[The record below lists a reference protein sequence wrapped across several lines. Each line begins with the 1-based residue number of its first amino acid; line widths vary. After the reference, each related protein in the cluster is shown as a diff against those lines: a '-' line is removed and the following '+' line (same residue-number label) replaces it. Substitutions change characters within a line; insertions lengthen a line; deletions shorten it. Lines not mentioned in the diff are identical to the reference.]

1 MTYLSFLLIFLIPL
15 LLLFSIVSFFR
26 MRVNR
31 HDTIG
36 ILILVIIAV
45 LYTTPWD
52 SHIIN
57 NGIWFYDNDKIIGT
71 LFNIPFEEYLFMI
84 IQTIISGLIFCNFKK
99 KVHGVGFKFSIK
111 YLLLFLLIFFV
122 GLFLLKNK
130 SSVYIGYLIAWAAIP
145 LAIQLS
151 VGSKVI
157 YFSFKNWILPL
168 LIFTTYLSII
178 DSIAIGNNI
187 WTINDVTSCGFK
199 IFSLPVEEIIFFLLT
214 NLLIFQ
220 GMSLWSIL
228 EKND

>member
-15 LLLFSIVSFFR
+15 FVLLTIISFLKKT
-26 MRVNR
+26 VNH
-31 HDTIG
+31 HDIIG

-52 SHIIN
+52 SHIIK

-71 LFNIPFEEYLFMI
+71 LFNIPFEEYIFMI
-84 IQTIISGLIFCNFKK
+84 IQTIISGLIFCNFRKK
-99 KVHGVGFKFSIK
+99 ISNIGFKFSIIN
-111 YLLLFLLIFFV
+111 LLPFLLIFLI
-122 GLFLLKNK
+122 GLLLLKYESFK
-130 SSVYIGYLIAWAAIP
+130 YIGYLITWASIP
-145 LAIQLS
+145 LAIQLF
-151 VGSKVI
+151 VGSKAI

-168 LIFTTYLSII
+168 LLFTLYLSII
-178 DSIAIGNNI
+178 DSIAISNNI
-187 WTINDVTSCGFK
+187 WTINDTTSCGIK
-199 IFSLPVEEIIFFLLT
+199 IFRLPVEEIIFFLLT